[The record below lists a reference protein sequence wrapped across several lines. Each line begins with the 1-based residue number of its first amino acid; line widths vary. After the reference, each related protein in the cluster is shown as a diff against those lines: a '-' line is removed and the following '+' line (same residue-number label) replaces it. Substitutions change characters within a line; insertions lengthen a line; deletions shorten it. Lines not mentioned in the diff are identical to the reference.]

1 MNKEIAKE
9 LLFWAEQKNPGE
21 WIEHSYN
28 VAKSAEIIAKNIS
41 LDCNLAYIY
50 GLLHDI
56 GRYEGIIKL
65 RHVYLGYKLMNEKGF
80 NNIAKICLTHS
91 FPLKII
97 ESYASKNDCTTEET
111 NYLKKELENYE
122 YDDYDK
128 LIQLCDA
135 LGSAEGIVLME
146 MRFVDVVKRNGFN
159 EYTIEKWK
167 AFDEIKNY
175 FEIKCRKKIY
185 ELFKNE
191 IMENIIGKEAKPAHN
206 KR

>member
-1 MNKEIAKE
+1 MDKETAINLIE
-9 LLFWAEQKNPGE
+9 WASRKNPGK
-21 WIEHSYN
+21 WVEHSYT
-28 VAKSAEIIAKNIS
+28 VAKAAERIAGECS
-41 LDCNLAYIY
+41 LDKNLAYNL

-56 GRYEGIIKL
+56 GRYVGVVGFKHI
-65 RHVYLGYKLMNEKGF
+65 YTGYCLMKEKGYDH
-80 NNIAKICLTHS
+80 NAKICLTHS

-97 ESYASKNDCTTEET
+97 ESYTGKNDCTVEET
-111 NYLKKELENYE
+111 NYLKMELENYE

-159 EYTIEKWK
+159 DYTIEKWK

-185 ELFKNE
+185 ELFKDE
-191 IMENIIGKEAKPAHN
+191 IMENIIGKK
-206 KR
+206 